1 MADVTASDI
10 EAYVANV
17 IASDAGTVAEI
28 APVAAQA
35 AVQISGLTMPPAS
48 DGKAFIGS
56 LATYRQETITAYLG
70 QILRQYAQDYAGT
83 DASVAFV
90 EVAQIIEGN

>member
-10 EAYVANV
+10 EAYVASV
-17 IASDAGTVAEI
+17 IVSDAGTVADI

-35 AVQISGLTMPPAS
+35 AVNVSGLTMPPSS
-48 DGKAFIGS
+48 DGKAFMAS
-56 LATYRQETITAYLG
+56 LAFYRQATITAYLG
-70 QILRQYAQDYAGT
+70 QILRQYAQDYAGV
-83 DASVAFV
+83 DASIAFV

>member
-17 IASDAGTVAEI
+17 INLEAVNVSDVAS
-28 APVAAQA
+28 VAAQA
-35 AVQISGLTMPPAS
+35 AVEVSGLTMPPSS

-56 LATYRQETITAYLG
+56 LASYRQATITAYLS
-70 QILRQYAQDYAGT
+70 QILRQYAQDYAGV
-83 DASVAFV
+83 DASIAFV

>member
-10 EAYVANV
+10 EAYVTSV
-17 IASDAGTVAEI
+17 IVSDATSVADV
-28 APVAAQA
+28 APIAAQA
-35 AVQISGLTMPPAS
+35 AVEIASLTMPPSS
-48 DGKAFIGS
+48 DGKAFMGS
-56 LATYRQETITAYLG
+56 LASYRQATITAYLG

>member
-10 EAYVANV
+10 EAYVTGV
-17 IASDAGTVAEI
+17 INQDAPTVADV

-35 AVQISGLTMPPAS
+35 AVEISGLTMPPSS
-48 DGKAFIGS
+48 DGKAFMGALGS
-56 LATYRQETITAYLG
+56 YRQQTITAYLSVV
-70 QILRQYAQDYAGT
+70 LRQYAQEYAGV
-83 DASVAFV
+83 DAAIAFV